1 MPDWLTL
8 TNPTVLLVAGAMLLL
23 FPSPAKTV
31 SALLVKALASV
42 GITGSVATDLAANA
56 EQAAYVAA
64 FLTLM
69 PKLTPEQQAAVWKSI
84 MPPTPPEPAAK

>member
-1 MPDWLTL
+1 MPVWLSL

-31 SALLVKALASV
+31 SALLVKALAQL
-42 GITGSVATDLAANA
+42 GITGGIATDLAANA

-69 PKLTPEQQAAVWKSI
+69 PKLTPEQQAAVWTSI
-84 MPPTPPEPAAK
+84 MPPKTPPAAK

>member
-1 MPDWLTL
+1 MPDWLSL

-23 FPSPAKTV
+23 FPSPAKTA
-31 SALLVKALASV
+31 SALLVKALAQL

-69 PKLTPEQQAAVWKSI
+69 PKLTPEQQAAVWTSI
-84 MPPTPPEPAAK
+84 MPPKTPPAAK